1 MENKKPKTIN
11 TELIY
16 YMFGEI
22 KDEIRE
28 MKKDYVTKS
37 ESTALKNEI
46 AELRNEIEALK
57 KSRNLIGWLYPTA
70 SAAFSAIVTYLLLEF
85 FRTHK

>member
-1 MENKKPKTIN
+1 MTEQKPKTIN

-16 YMFGEI
+16 YMFDEI
-22 KDEIRE
+22 KLELRE
-28 MKKDYVTKS
+28 MKKDYVTKA
-37 ESTALKNEI
+37 ESAALKNEI
-46 AELRNEIEALK
+46 GELRNEIEALK

>member
-1 MENKKPKTIN
+1 MTEQKPKTIN

-16 YMFGEI
+16 YMFDEI
-22 KDEIRE
+22 KLELRE
-28 MKKDYVTKS
+28 MKKDYVTKA
-37 ESTALKNEI
+37 ESAALKNEI
-46 AELRNEIEALK
+46 VELRNEIEALK

-70 SAAFSAIVTYLLLEF
+70 SAAFSAVVTYLLIEF

>member
-1 MENKKPKTIN
+1 MDSKKPKTIN

-16 YMFGEI
+16 YMFDEI
-22 KDEIRE
+22 KAELME
-28 MKKDYVTKS
+28 MKKDYVTKA
-37 ESTALKNEI
+37 ESAALKSEI
-46 AELRNEIEALK
+46 GELRNEIEALK

-70 SAAFSAIVTYLLLEF
+70 SAAFSAIVTYLLIEF